1 MRGRVAKTGKE
12 GRMKRHNCFIL
23 AASLAVI
30 GLAQPAAAQSLNE
43 TLEAAYRTNPV
54 LAAERARLR
63 QTREGAV
70 QARSARLPGV
80 SASAGISESEGWG
93 GAPSGGDV
101 SYSVSASQSIY
112 AGGGIDA
119 SVDQALSRIE
129 AARFG
134 LVGTEQ
140 QILIEAV
147 AAHLD
152 VLRDTEIVSIRRNNV
167 EVLAEQLRAA
177 RDRFEVGEITR
188 TDVAQAEARLSG
200 AQAQLSAAQATLA
213 ASRAGYERVTG
224 AVPLDVQAPESLP
237 EVPETYNIAV
247 DRALDGNPALISAL
261 FNEQAAQAGIRI
273 ARSALRPDVSL
284 SASASESRESDFTGR
299 GRGSVSVGARVSMPI
314 FTGGLNESRVRQ
326 AVAAADESRLGVL
339 NARRQVAEGI
349 SNAWNNYL
357 AAEAVIRSG
366 REAVRANEIA
376 FEGVRQEAFVG
387 LRTTLDVLNAEQ
399 ELLNSRLE
407 LVRAERDFQVAAYAL
422 LQVMGELT
430 AERMG
435 LEPYEE
441 AGLSSDSRWW
451 PNLPLTGGN

>member
-1 MRGRVAKTGKE
+1 
-12 GRMKRHNCFIL
+12 MKLHNCLIL
-23 AASLAVI
+23 AAGLAVF
-30 GLAQPAAAQSLNE
+30 GLAQPANAQSLNE

-63 QTREGAV
+63 QTREGLT

-93 GAPSGGDV
+93 GAPGGGDV
-101 SYSVSASQSIY
+101 NYSVSASQTLY

-119 SVDQALSRIE
+119 SVDQALARIE
-129 AARFG
+129 SARFG
-134 LVGTEQ
+134 LINTEQ
-140 QILIEAV
+140 QVLIDAV
-147 AAHLD
+147 AVHLD

-213 ASRAGYERVTG
+213 SSRAGYERVTG
-224 AVPLDVQAPESLP
+224 TTPLDVEAPESLP
-237 EVPETYNIAV
+237 DVPESYSIAADV
-247 DRALDGNPALISAL
+247 ALENNPFLISAL
-261 FNEQAAQAGIRI
+261 FNEQAAQAGIRV
-273 ARSALRPDVSL
+273 ARSAMRPDVSL
-284 SASASESRESDFTGR
+284 SASASEARDNDFTGR
-299 GRGSVSVGARVSMPI
+299 ARGSVSVGARVSMPI

-326 AVAAADESRLGVL
+326 AVAVADESRMNVL
-339 NARRQVAEGI
+339 NVRRQIAEGI

-357 AAEAVIRSG
+357 AAEAVIRSS

-376 FEGVRQEAFVG
+376 FDGVRQEAFVG

-407 LVRAERDFQVAAYAL
+407 LVRAERDYQVAAYAL
-422 LQVMGELT
+422 LQVMGRLR
-430 AERMG
+430 AENVG

-441 AGLSSDSRWW
+441 EDLSAPGRWW

>member
-1 MRGRVAKTGKE
+1 
-12 GRMKRHNCFIL
+12 MKRHNCFIL

-30 GLAQPAAAQSLNE
+30 GLAQPAAAQSLSE
-43 TLEAAYRTNPV
+43 TMEAAYRTNPV

-63 QTREGAV
+63 QTREGVV

-80 SASAGISESEGWG
+80 SAGAGISESEGWG
-93 GAPSGGDV
+93 GAPGGGDV
-101 SYSVSASQSIY
+101 NYSLSASQTLYS
-112 AGGGIDA
+112 GGGIDA
-119 SVDQALSRIE
+119 SVDQALARIE
-129 AARFG
+129 ASRYG
-134 LVGTEQ
+134 LLNTEQ
-140 QILIEAV
+140 QVLIDAV
-147 AAHLD
+147 GAHLN
-152 VLRDTEIVSIRRNNV
+152 VLRDTEIVAIRRNNV

-224 AVPLDVQAPESLP
+224 TTPLDVQPPEDLP
-237 EVPETYNIAV
+237 DVPETFAV
-247 DRALDGNPALISAL
+247 AADVALENNPLLISAL
-261 FNEQAAQAGIRI
+261 YSEQAAQAGIRI
-273 ARSALRPDVSL
+273 ARSANRPDVSL
-284 SASASESRESDFTGR
+284 SASASEARDNDFSGR
-299 GRGSVSVGARVSMPI
+299 ARGSVSVGARVSMPI
-314 FTGGLNESRVRQ
+314 FTGGLNESRIRQ
-326 AVAAADESRLGVL
+326 AVAAADESRMSVL
-339 NARRQVAEGI
+339 NVRRQVSEGV

-357 AAEAVIRSG
+357 AAEAVIRSS

-407 LVRAERDFQVAAYAL
+407 LVRAERDYQLAAYAV
-422 LQVMGELT
+422 LQVMGRLT
-430 AERMG
+430 AERAG

-441 AGLSSDSRWW
+441 VDLSAGGRWW
-451 PNLPLTGGN
+451 PNFPLTGDN

>member
-1 MRGRVAKTGKE
+1 
-12 GRMKRHNCFIL
+12 MKLHNCLIL
-23 AASLAVI
+23 AA
-30 GLAQPAAAQSLNE
+30 GLAAMGIAQSADAQSLNE
-43 TLEAAYRTNPV
+43 TLEAAYRSNPV

-70 QARSARLPGV
+70 QARSARLPGI
-80 SASAGISESEGWG
+80 SANAGITETEGWG
-93 GAPSGGDV
+93 GTPDSGSV
-101 SYSVSASQSIY
+101 NYSLSASQNLYS
-112 AGGGIDA
+112 GGGIDA
-119 SVDQALSRIE
+119 SVDQAMARIE
-129 AARFG
+129 AARYG
-134 LVGTEQ
+134 LLNTEQ
-140 QILIEAV
+140 QVLVDAV
-147 AAHLD
+147 AAHLN

-224 AVPLDVQAPESLP
+224 TTPLDVQSPEALPAVPESY
-237 EVPETYNIAV
+237 VIAA
-247 DRALDGNPALISAL
+247 DAAMHGNPLLVSAL
-261 FNEQAAQAGIRI
+261 FGEQAAQAGIRV

-284 SASASESRESDFTGR
+284 TASASESRESDFTGR
-299 GRGSVSVGARVSMPI
+299 ARGSVSVGARVAMPV

-326 AVAAADESRLGVL
+326 AVAAADESRMNVL
-339 NARRQVAEGI
+339 NVRRQVAEGV

-357 AAEAVIRSG
+357 AAEAVIRSS

-407 LVRAERDFQVAAYAL
+407 LVRAERDYQVTAYAL
-422 LQVMGELT
+422 LQVMGQLT
-430 AERMG
+430 ADRVG

-441 AGLSSDSRWW
+441 EDQTRSGRWW